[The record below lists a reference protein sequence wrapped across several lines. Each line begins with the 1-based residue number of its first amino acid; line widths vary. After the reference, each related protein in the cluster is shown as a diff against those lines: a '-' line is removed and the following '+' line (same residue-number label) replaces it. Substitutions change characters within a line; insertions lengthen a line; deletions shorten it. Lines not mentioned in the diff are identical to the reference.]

1 MGYQGARMAGA
12 EKARAQLAWA
22 GQQDGAAVLR
32 LSGSWTLQADKPD
45 LLAVWHSQ
53 AERPQRLRLEV
64 GQLDAWDSSLL
75 ALLRRLQRLAD
86 EQARVLECRGLPAGV
101 ERLLAMAAA
110 PATREADAPELRHGP
125 VSRLGLQVLAVQQA
139 LVQACIFCGEVTLA
153 LGRLLRG
160 RACMRGGDFWAA
172 LQQCGPGALP
182 IVALIASLVGLILA
196 FVGAAQLQA
205 FGAQLYIANMV
216 AIGMTREMGALM
228 TAVIMA
234 GRTGAA
240 YAAELGSMQANEEID
255 ALKTFGFPPL
265 EFLILPRLLALLV
278 SMPLLCV
285 FADALGIL
293 GGFVIGAGL
302 FDISAP
308 LYLKQSLEL
317 IGLADFLLGVFKSLV
332 FAVLIGLIGCHYGLA
347 CGRNAQAVGQ
357 ATTRAVVSII
367 VALVVCDALITLI
380 CTQLGI

>member
-1 MGYQGARMAGA
+1 MRARQAPPEGRLDWLSEAGEPRLRVSGDWTLGARRPELETVWRSLAQRPARLVVEAG
-12 EKARAQLAWA
+12 
-22 GQQDGAAVLR
+22 DV
-32 LSGSWTLQADKPD
+32 
-45 LLAVWHSQ
+45 
-53 AERPQRLRLEV
+53 QR
-64 GQLDAWDSSLL
+64 WDSSLL
-75 ALLRRLQRLAD
+75 ALLRRVRRLAGD
-86 EQARVLECRGLPAGV
+86 EGLALDWRQLPEGV
-101 ERLLAMAAA
+101 ERLLAMGEAPSTQVPEPAAA
-110 PATREADAPELRHGP
+110 RLGP
-125 VSRLGLQVLAVQQA
+125 VARVGAAWLALHRALAEACRFVGEVVLA
-139 LVQACIFCGEVTLA
+139 LA
-153 LGRLLRG
+153 RLPLGRARM
-160 RACMRGGDFWAA
+160 RASDFWSA
-172 LQQCGPGALP
+172 LAQCGPGALP

-196 FVGAAQLQA
+196 FVGAAQLEA

-240 YAAELGSMQANEEID
+240 YAAELGSMQANEEVD
-255 ALKTFGFPPL
+255 ALRTFGFPPL
-265 EFLILPRLLALLV
+265 DFLVLPRLLALLV

-308 LYLKQSLEL
+308 LYLKQTLEML
-317 IGLADFLLGVFKSLV
+317 TLTDFLLGVFKSLV
-332 FAVLIGLIGCHYGLA
+332 FAVLIGLIGCHYGLS

-367 VALVVCDALITLI
+367 VALVVSDALITLV

>member
-1 MGYQGARMAGA
+1 VAKVLQGAALRWLA
-12 EKARAQLAWA
+12 EEGRPARLRV
-22 GQQDGAAVLR
+22 DGT
-32 LSGSWTLQADKPD
+32 WTLQVGKPD
-45 LLAVWHSQ
+45 LEAIWSAQRPLPDQVVVEVAVS
-53 AERPQRLRLEV
+53 
-64 GQLDAWDSSLL
+64 AWDSSLL
-75 ALLRRLQRLAD
+75 ALLRRLQRLAV
-86 EQARVLECRGLPAGV
+86 ARQVELRWQGLPEGV
-101 ERLLAMAAA
+101 ERLLQMAASPSTQPQA
-110 PATREADAPELRHGP
+110 RRALQLGP
-125 VSRLGLQVLAVQQA
+125 VARLGLLLLVALASVSR
-139 LVQACIFCGEVTLA
+139 ACRFLGEVVLA
-153 LGRLLRG
+153 LGRQAAGRG
-160 RACMRGGDFWAA
+160 RMRAADFWLA

-182 IVALIASLVGLILA
+182 IVALIAMLVGLILA

-265 EFLILPRLLALLV
+265 EFLVLPRLLALLV

-308 LYLKQSLEL
+308 LYLRQSLDMLSLTDFL
-317 IGLADFLLGVFKSLV
+317 IGVGKSLV

-347 CGRNAQAVGQ
+347 SGRNAQAVGQ

-367 VALVVCDALITLI
+367 VALVVSDALITLV
-380 CTQLGI
+380 CTRLGI

>member
-1 MGYQGARMAGA
+1 MQEASRP
-12 EKARAQLAWA
+12 RAALCWA
-22 GQQDGAAVLR
+22 GEQDGVLH
-32 LSGSWTLQADKPD
+32 LALHGDWTLAASKPD
-45 LLAVWHSQ
+45 LLSVWHSQ
-53 AERPQRLRLEV
+53 ASKPARLCVQLEAL
-64 GQLDAWDSSLL
+64 GQWDSSLL
-75 ALLRRLQRLAD
+75 AVLRRLQRLA
-86 EQARVLECRGLPAGV
+86 ETHGHTLEYQALPEGV
-101 ERLLAMAAA
+101 ARLLQLASR
-110 PATREADAPELRHGP
+110 PSTQ
-125 VSRLGLQVLAVQQA
+125 VSEPLLVHQPLLVRLGWQVLQRQQA
-139 LVQACIFCGEVTLA
+139 LSQACIFIGEVLLG

-160 RACMRGGDFWAA
+160 RARMRGQDFAAA
-172 LQQCGPGALP
+172 LAQCGPGALP
-182 IVALIASLVGLILA
+182 IVALIATLVGLILA

-255 ALKTFGFPPL
+255 ALRTFGFPPL
-265 EFLILPRLLALLV
+265 EFLVLPRLLALLV
-278 SMPLLCV
+278 SMPILCV

-293 GGFVIGAGL
+293 GGFIIGAGL

-308 LYLKQSLEL
+308 LYLSQSLEML
-317 IGLADFLLGVFKSLV
+317 TLTDFLLGLFKSLV
-332 FAVLIGLIGCHYGLA
+332 FAVLIALIGCHYGLA

-357 ATTRAVVSII
+357 ATTHAVVSII
-367 VALVVCDALITLI
+367 VALVVSDALITLI

>member
-1 MGYQGARMAGA
+1 MAKA
-12 EKARAQLAWA
+12 EKAQAQLAWA
-22 GQQDGAAVLR
+22 GMDEGAARLR
-32 LSGSWTLQADKPD
+32 LSGSWTLAADKPD
-45 LLAVWHSQ
+45 LAAVWRSLTDKPAQ
-53 AERPQRLRLEV
+53 LVLQVEA
-64 GQLDAWDSSLL
+64 LDAWDSSLL

-86 EQARVLECRGLPAGV
+86 EQGVALACRGLPEGV
-101 ERLLAMAAA
+101 ERLLQMAAA
-110 PATREADAPELRHGP
+110 PSGQLADELPPRLGP
-125 VSRLGLQVLAVQQA
+125 VSRLGLAGLQVQDAV
-139 LVQACIFCGEVTLA
+139 VNACAFIGEVILA
-153 LGRLLRG
+153 LGRLLQG
-160 RACMRGGDFWAA
+160 RARMRSGDFWAA

-265 EFLILPRLLALLV
+265 EFLVLPRLLALLV

-308 LYLKQSLEL
+308 LYLNQSLEML
-317 IGLADFLLGVFKSLV
+317 SLTDFLLGVFKSLV

-367 VALVVCDALITLI
+367 VALVVSDALITLI

>member
-1 MGYQGARMAGA
+1 MVGGGQGAGLHWSAA
-12 EKARAQLAWA
+12 DDQPARLCV
-22 GQQDGAAVLR
+22 DGAWL
-32 LSGSWTLQADKPD
+32 LQAPKPD
-45 LLAVWHSQ
+45 LEAIWYSQRQLPEQVQVEVAV
-53 AERPQRLRLEV
+53 E
-64 GQLDAWDSSLL
+64 AWDSSLL
-75 ALLRRLQRLAD
+75 ALLRRLQRLAVAQD
-86 EQARVLECRGLPAGV
+86 VELRWQGLPDGV
-101 ERLLAMAAA
+101 ERLLQMAAQPSTQA
-110 PATREADAPELRHGP
+110 QEEPTPAYGAVA
-125 VSRLGLQVLAVQQA
+125 RLGLLLLGALASIAQACRFLGEVVLA
-139 LVQACIFCGEVTLA
+139 LVHQ
-153 LGRLLRG
+153 LRG
-160 RACMRGGDFWAA
+160 RGRMRRADFWLA

-182 IVALIASLVGLILA
+182 IVALIAMLVGLILA

-265 EFLILPRLLALLV
+265 EFLVLPRLLALVV

-293 GGFVIGAGL
+293 GGFVIGSGL

-308 LYLKQSLEL
+308 LYLRQSLDML
-317 IGLADFLLGVFKSLV
+317 SLNDFLVGIGKSLV

-367 VALVVCDALITLI
+367 VALVVSDALITLI
-380 CTQLGI
+380 CTRLGV

>member
-1 MGYQGARMAGA
+1 MVGDGHAQAR
-12 EKARAQLAWA
+12 LAWA
-22 GQQDGAAVLR
+22 GMADGCAVLR
-32 LSGSWTLQADKPD
+32 LSGSWTLAAHKPD
-45 LLAVWHSQ
+45 LLVVWRSL
-53 AERPQRLRLEV
+53 AEAPTRLRLEV
-64 GQLDAWDSSLL
+64 TELEAWDSSLL
-75 ALLRRLQRLAD
+75 ALLRRLQRLAAERQLALD
-86 EQARVLECRGLPAGV
+86 YRNLPDGV
-101 ERLLAMAAA
+101 ARLLDMAAA
-110 PATREADAPELRHGP
+110 PAAEAHEAMPHFGP
-125 VSRLGLQVLAVQQA
+125 VSRLGLQVLQGQRA
-139 LVQACIFCGEVTLA
+139 LAQACIFCGAVTLA
-153 LGRLLRG
+153 GLRLLRG
-160 RACMRGGDFWAA
+160 RACMRRSDFWLA

-255 ALKTFGFPPL
+255 ALRTFGFPPL
-265 EFLILPRLLALLV
+265 EFLVLPRLLALLV

-308 LYLKQSLEL
+308 LYLHQSLKL
-317 IGLADFLLGVFKSLV
+317 IGLTDFLIGVFKSLV
-332 FAVLIGLIGCHYGLA
+332 FAALIGLIGCHHGLA

-357 ATTRAVVSII
+357 ATTRAVVRIV
-367 VALVVCDALITLI
+367 VALVVSDALITLI
-380 CTQLGI
+380 CTQLGL

>member
-1 MGYQGARMAGA
+1 MNNTPSL
-12 EKARAQLAWA
+12 EW
-22 GQQDGAAVLR
+22 DHSTEAAVLQVTGR
-32 LSGSWTLQADKPD
+32 WTLEQRKPD
-45 LLAVWHSQ
+45 LNDVWRQ
-53 AERPQRLRLEV
+53 GGRLPE
-64 GQLDAWDSSLL
+64 QLSVQVNVAAWDSSLL
-75 ALLRRLQRLAD
+75 ALLRRLQRLAA
-86 EQARVLECRGLPAGV
+86 EQQVTLSLQGLPDGV
-101 ERLLAMAAA
+101 ERLLEMAASPSTQA
-110 PATREADAPELRHGP
+110 QEAAQPHYGWVTRVG
-125 VSRLGLQVLAVQQA
+125 LGAQGVAAAIANSCMFVGEV
-139 LVQACIFCGEVTLA
+139 VQAF
-153 LGRLLRG
+153 GRLLAGKAR
-160 RACMRGGDFWAA
+160 MRRVDFWLA

-182 IVALIASLVGLILA
+182 IVALIASLIGLILA

-278 SMPLLCV
+278 SMPILTV
-285 FADALGIL
+285 FADALGIF
-293 GGFVIGAGL
+293 GGFVIGSGL
-302 FDISAP
+302 FDISAAQ
-308 LYLKQSLEL
+308 YINQSLEMLTLTDFL
-317 IGLADFLLGVFKSLV
+317 IGLFKSLV
-332 FAVLIGLIGCHYGLA
+332 FAVLIGLIGCYYGLS

-357 ATTRAVVSII
+357 ATTKAVVSII
-367 VALVVCDALITLI
+367 VALVVSDAVITLI

>member
-1 MGYQGARMAGA
+1 MNKTPSL
-12 EKARAQLAWA
+12 EW
-22 GQQDGAAVLR
+22 DHSDEVPVLQVT
-32 LSGSWTLQADKPD
+32 GTWTLEQRKPELSD
-45 LLAVWHSQ
+45 VWRQ
-53 AERPQRLRLEV
+53 GGRLPE
-64 GQLDAWDSSLL
+64 QLCVHVTVEAWDSSLL
-75 ALLRRLQRLAD
+75 ALLRRLQRLAA
-86 EQARVLECRGLPAGV
+86 EQQVGLRLEGLPSGV
-101 ERLLAMAAA
+101 ERLLEMAASPSTQA
-110 PATREADAPELRHGP
+110 TEAEPAQYGWVAKI
-125 VSRLGLQVLAVQQA
+125 GLAAQNITSALARS
-139 LVQACIFCGEVTLA
+139 CTFIGEVMQA
-153 LGRLLRG
+153 LGRLLTGKAR
-160 RACMRGGDFWAA
+160 MRVSDFWMA

-182 IVALIASLVGLILA
+182 IVALIASLIGLILA

-216 AIGMTREMGALM
+216 SIGMTREMGALM

-278 SMPLLCV
+278 SMPILTV
-285 FADALGIL
+285 FADTLGIF

-302 FDISAP
+302 FDISAAQ
-308 LYLKQSLEL
+308 YMNQSLEML
-317 IGLADFLLGVFKSLV
+317 TLTDFFIGLFKSLV
-332 FAVLIGLIGCHYGLA
+332 FAVLIGLIGCYYGLS

-357 ATTRAVVSII
+357 ATTNAVVSII
-367 VALVVCDALITLI
+367 VALVVSDAVITLI

>member
-1 MGYQGARMAGA
+1 MAKA
-12 EKARAQLAWA
+12 ERAQAQLAWA
-22 GQQDGAAVLR
+22 GVEDGVALLR
-32 LSGSWTLQADKPD
+32 LSGCWTLAAAKPD
-45 LLAVWHSQ
+45 LLAVWRSL
-53 AERPQRLRLEV
+53 ADKPARLRV
-64 GQLDAWDSSLL
+64 QVAQLQAWDSSLL
-75 ALLRRLQRLAD
+75 ALLRRLQRLAA
-86 EQARVLECRGLPAGV
+86 EQGLELECRDLPAGV
-101 ERLLAMAAA
+101 ERLLQMAATPSTQVTEA
-110 PATREADAPELRHGP
+110 PPPRPGP
-125 VSRLGLQVLAVQQA
+125 VSRLGLAGLRGQAA
-139 LVQACIFCGEVTLA
+139 LVNACAFCGEVLLA
-153 LGRLLRG
+153 HGRWLRG
-160 RACMRGGDFWAA
+160 RARMRGGDFWAA

-196 FVGAAQLQA
+196 FVGAAQLEA

-255 ALKTFGFPPL
+255 ALRTFGFPPL
-265 EFLILPRLLALLV
+265 EFLVLPRLLALLV

-308 LYLKQSLEL
+308 LYLNQSLAML
-317 IGLADFLLGVFKSLV
+317 HLTDFLLGVFKSLV

-367 VALVVCDALITLI
+367 VALVVSDALITLI
-380 CTQLGI
+380 CTELGI

>member
-1 MGYQGARMAGA
+1 MTKV

-22 GQQDGAAVLR
+22 GEQDGAALLR
-32 LSGSWTLQADKPD
+32 LSGHWTLAADKPD
-45 LLAVWHSQ
+45 LDTLWRSRADKPARLQLQVTDLA
-53 AERPQRLRLEV
+53 
-64 GQLDAWDSSLL
+64 AWDSSLL
-75 ALLRRLQRLAD
+75 AVLRRLQRLAAA
-86 EQARVLECRGLPAGV
+86 EQRSLEHRDLPEGV
-101 ERLLAMAAA
+101 ARLLEMASAAA
-110 PATREADAPELRHGP
+110 RQDEEGAAARHGP
-125 VSRLGLQVLAVQQA
+125 ISRLGLAGLRVHAA
-139 LVQACIFCGEVTLA
+139 LVSACTFSGEVLLA
-153 LGRLLRG
+153 LGRLLQG
-160 RACMRGGDFWAA
+160 RARMRSGDFWAA

-265 EFLILPRLLALLV
+265 EFLVLPRLLALLV

-285 FADALGIL
+285 FADVLGIL

-308 LYLKQSLEL
+308 LYINQSLAML
-317 IGLADFLLGVFKSLV
+317 SLTDFLLGIFKSLV

-367 VALVVCDALITLI
+367 VALVVSDALITLI

>member
-1 MGYQGARMAGA
+1 MEGGAQGAGLRWTVADDQP
-12 EKARAQLAWA
+12 ARLCV
-22 GQQDGAAVLR
+22 DGAWL
-32 LSGSWTLQADKPD
+32 LQAPKPD
-45 LLAVWHSQ
+45 LEAIWYSQRQLPAQVHVDVAV
-53 AERPQRLRLEV
+53 A
-64 GQLDAWDSSLL
+64 AWDSSLL
-75 ALLRRLQRLAD
+75 ALLRRLQRLAV
-86 EQARVLECRGLPAGV
+86 AREVELLWRGLPDGV
-101 ERLLAMAAA
+101 EQLLQMAARPSTQALEEPA
-110 PATREADAPELRHGP
+110 PAYGP
-125 VSRLGLQVLAVQQA
+125 VTRLGLLLLGVLASVGQA
-139 LVQACIFCGEVTLA
+139 SRFLGEVVLA
-153 LGRLLRG
+153 LGRQLRG
-160 RACMRGGDFWAA
+160 RGRMRRGDFWLA

-182 IVALIASLVGLILA
+182 IVALIAMLVGLILA

-265 EFLILPRLLALLV
+265 EFLVLPRVLALLL

-293 GGFVIGAGL
+293 GGFVIGSGL
-302 FDISAP
+302 FDISAQ

-317 IGLADFLLGVFKSLV
+317 LSLSDFLVGIGKSVV
-332 FAVLIGLIGCHYGLA
+332 FAILIGLIGCHYGLA

-367 VALVVCDALITLI
+367 VALVVSDALITLI
-380 CTQLGI
+380 CTRLGV

>member
-1 MGYQGARMAGA
+1 MAEA
-12 EKARAQLAWA
+12 DQAQAQLAWA
-22 GQQDGAAVLR
+22 GLQDGVAVLR
-32 LSGSWTLQADKPD
+32 LSGSWTLAARKPD
-45 LLAVWHSQ
+45 LLAVWRSLSDKPACLHLQ
-53 AERPQRLRLEV
+53 VDALE
-64 GQLDAWDSSLL
+64 AWDSSLL

-86 EQARVLECRGLPAGV
+86 EEQRQLRHDDLPEGV
-101 ERLLAMAAA
+101 RRLLRMAAA
-110 PATREADAPELRHGP
+110 PAAEESEEVPRFGP
-125 VSRLGLQVLAVQQA
+125 VSCLGLLALGVRDA
-139 LVQACIFCGEVTLA
+139 LVEACNFCGEVLLG

-160 RACMRGGDFWAA
+160 RACMRSGDFWAA
-172 LQQCGPGALP
+172 LAQCGPGALP

-196 FVGAAQLQA
+196 FVGAAQLQD

-240 YAAELGSMQANEEID
+240 YAAELGSMQASEEID

-265 EFLILPRLLALLV
+265 EFLVLPRLLALLV

-302 FDISAP
+302 FNISAP
-308 LYLKQSLEL
+308 LYLNQSLEL
-317 IGLADFLLGVFKSLV
+317 IGLADFLLGVVKSLV
-332 FAVLIGLIGCHYGLA
+332 FAVLIGLIGCHHGLA
-347 CGRNAQAVGQ
+347 CGRNAQAVGE
-357 ATTRAVVSII
+357 ATTRAVVRII
-367 VALVVCDALITLI
+367 VALVVSDALITLI
-380 CTQLGI
+380 CTQMGI

>member
-1 MGYQGARMAGA
+1 MSDQPQQA
-12 EKARAQLAWA
+12 KLQWA
-22 GQQDGAAVLR
+22 GQGSQQLR
-32 LSGSWTLQADKPD
+32 LSVLGDWLLEIGKPD
-45 LLAVWHSQ
+45 LEHVWHSQ
-53 AERPQRLRLEV
+53 RERPTQLQVEV
-64 GQLDAWDSSLL
+64 AVSAWDSSLL
-75 ALLRRLQRLAD
+75 ALLRRLQRLAAA
-86 EQARVLECRGLPAGV
+86 EAIELSWQGLPDGV
-101 ERLLAMAAA
+101 ARMLQMAEKPSTQAQGTPPVA
-110 PATREADAPELRHGP
+110 YGP
-125 VSRLGLQVLAVQQA
+125 VSRLGLHGMAVLASIGR
-139 LVQACIFCGEVTLA
+139 ACSFVGEVVLA
-153 LGRLLRG
+153 MGRQLRG
-160 RACMRGGDFWAA
+160 RGRMRASDFWLA

-182 IVALIASLVGLILA
+182 IVALIATLVGLILA

-265 EFLILPRLLALLV
+265 EFLVLPRLLALLV

-293 GGFVIGAGL
+293 GGFIIGAGL

-308 LYLKQSLEL
+308 LYLTQSMEMLNL
-317 IGLADFLLGVFKSLV
+317 TDFFVGIGKSLV
-332 FAVLIGLIGCHYGLA
+332 FAVLIGLIGCYYGLA
-347 CGRNAQAVGQ
+347 SGRNAQAVGQ
-357 ATTRAVVSII
+357 ATTGAVVSII
-367 VALVVCDALITLI
+367 VALVICDALITLI
-380 CTQLGI
+380 CTRLGI

>member
-1 MGYQGARMAGA
+1 MAKA
-12 EKARAQLAWA
+12 EKVQAQLAWA
-22 GQQDGAAVLR
+22 GEQGGAAVLR
-32 LSGSWTLQADKPD
+32 LSGHWTLAADKPD
-45 LLAVWHSQ
+45 LLAVWRGL
-53 AERPQRLRLEV
+53 ADKPERLCLQVTGLE
-64 GQLDAWDSSLL
+64 AWDSSLL
-75 ALLRRLQRLAD
+75 ALLRRLQRLAEA
-86 EQARVLECRGLPAGV
+86 EQRRLEHRDLPDGV
-101 ERLLAMAAA
+101 KRLLEMAAA
-110 PATREADAPELRHGP
+110 PSVREEEEPAQPGP
-125 VSRLGLQVLAVQQA
+125 VSRLGLLVLQVHDA
-139 LVQACIFCGEVTLA
+139 LVQASTFCGEVLLA

-160 RACMRGGDFWAA
+160 RARMRGSDFWAA
-172 LQQCGPGALP
+172 LAQCGPGALP
-182 IVALIASLVGLILA
+182 IVALIATLVGLILA

-265 EFLILPRLLALLV
+265 EFLVLPRLLALLV

-308 LYLKQSLEL
+308 LYLKQSLEM
-317 IGLADFLLGVFKSLV
+317 LALTDFLLGLFKSLV
-332 FAVLIGLIGCHYGLA
+332 FAVLIGLIGCHYGLD

-367 VALVVCDALITLI
+367 VALVVSDALITLI

>member
-1 MGYQGARMAGA
+1 MADAG
-12 EKARAQLAWA
+12 RVQAQLAWA
-22 GQQDGAAVLR
+22 GLEEGAARLR
-32 LSGSWTLQADKPD
+32 LSGSWTLAADKPD
-45 LLAVWHSQ
+45 LPAVWRSLTDKPAQ
-53 AERPQRLRLEV
+53 LVLQVEA
-64 GQLDAWDSSLL
+64 LDAWDSSLL

-86 EQARVLECRGLPAGV
+86 EQGVALVCRDLPEGV
-101 ERLLAMAAA
+101 ERLLQMAALPSGQVA
-110 PATREADAPELRHGP
+110 DELPPRPDPVTRVGLLA
-125 VSRLGLQVLAVQQA
+125 LQVQDAV
-139 LVQACIFCGEVTLA
+139 VNACTFGGEVILA
-153 LGRLLRG
+153 LGRLLQG
-160 RACMRGGDFWAA
+160 RARMRSGDFWAA

-182 IVALIASLVGLILA
+182 IVALIATLVGLILA

-265 EFLILPRLLALLV
+265 EFLVLPRLLALLV

-293 GGFVIGAGL
+293 GGFVIGSGL

-308 LYLKQSLEL
+308 LYLNQSLEML
-317 IGLADFLLGVFKSLV
+317 SLTDFLLGVFKSLV

-367 VALVVCDALITLI
+367 VALVVSDALITLI